1 MASYKEP
8 SFEDRAA
15 AQRDARQKALD
26 KLKAKPQADPETVA
40 ARLAAAAQREAA
52 ELARREARRAEMA
65 EAKAAK
71 AAAKVA
77 AAELAAASIKPELT
91 DAERKAARDAKYAA
105 RKQRKN

>member
-40 ARLAAAAQREAA
+40 ARLAAAAQREVA
-52 ELARREARRAEMA
+52 ELARRDARRAEMA